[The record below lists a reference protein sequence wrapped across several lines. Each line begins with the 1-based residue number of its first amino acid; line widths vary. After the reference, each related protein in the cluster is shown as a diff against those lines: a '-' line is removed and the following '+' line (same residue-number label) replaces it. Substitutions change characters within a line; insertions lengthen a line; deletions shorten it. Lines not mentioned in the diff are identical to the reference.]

1 MFMDNNQTSL
11 PQQFHPCTLLRL
23 ISSKKLHEMFI
34 FLSYSCPHWGKVD
47 LSKGRIAREKGKRRQ
62 RVNHVT
68 DQLQGTVKGSL
79 LGVRCGP
86 SVQS

>member
-1 MFMDNNQTSL
+1 
-11 PQQFHPCTLLRL
+11 
-23 ISSKKLHEMFI
+23 MFI

-47 LSKGRIAREKGKRRQ
+47 LSKGRIAREKGKRRRQ
-62 RVNHVT
+62 CINHVT

-79 LGVRCGP
+79 LGVRWGP